1 MVKRRDQT
9 DIERNQRIADFAG
22 AATDDATL
30 EGLLLLN
37 TGECEPWQ
45 FHNRNT
51 LWFNTD
57 KDKTLLANIA
67 AVGQM
72 QPGLVRENH
81 GPTGK
86 RYQIIFGVR
95 RWNACC
101 AAGIEYS
108 ARVLPA
114 ETSDAHCALL
124 MEIENEDSE
133 NITEF
138 EKALS
143 YARMVNEDVFE
154 SQKQLADDLSVSKQ
168 YVSKLIGAAAL
179 FQTDWLAEIF
189 KPFVL
194 TVSVANANKL
204 LNVMKDPR
212 AASRVREYA
221 KTIVVAEE
229 KDAGGVFKALF
240 ARAEQNKKPVKQV
253 IAKAGKKV
261 LVTSLRDPR
270 GNVKIEINKEGLSES
285 NLENVTARV
294 MSLLND
300 LKMK

>member
-9 DIERNQRIADFAG
+9 DIERNQRIAEFAG
-22 AATDDATL
+22 DATDDATL
-30 EGLLLLN
+30 EGQLSLN
-37 TGECEPWQ
+37 TGECEPWE
-45 FHNRNT
+45 FHNRNK

-57 KDKTLLANIA
+57 QDKTLLTNIM

-72 QPGLVRENH
+72 QPGLVRENN

-95 RWNACC
+95 RWNACLE
-101 AAGIEYS
+101 AGIEYS
-108 ARVLPA
+108 ARVLPP

-143 YARMVNEDVFE
+143 YARMVNKGVFE

-189 KPFVL
+189 KPLVL

-204 LNVMKDPR
+204 INVLKDPR
-212 AASRVREYA
+212 AAARVREYA
-221 KTIVVAEE
+221 KTIVTAEE
-229 KDAGGVFKALF
+229 KDAGGVFKAF
-240 ARAEQNKKPVKQV
+240 FERAEQTKKPIKQV
-253 IAKAGKKV
+253 IAKSGKKV
-261 LVTSLRDPR
+261 LVTSLQDTR
-270 GNVKIEINKEGLSES
+270 GNVKIEINNNGLSES
-285 NLENVTARV
+285 NLENVIARV
-294 MSLLND
+294 MSLLTD